1 MSICRVRNVKIRS
14 KPALPVPTLPLRHG
28 LSHAGDGYDPVP
40 LAGTGHKAG
49 LMSDEQSK
57 SWPGSRRAARR
68 STSPSTTTPSR
79 ASRLRLRPTMTSS
92 KTASMAFCHAGSPSL
107 WTPKSR
113 RCRPRVGFV
122 SPSGEWRLEGNKRPS
137 WIQIQPPVD
146 LAVGFFTKA
155 LSQPAAT
162 RQFIVWSLS
171 IDHNQDLIGGE
182 LFAAG
187 WGQSLSGGPISP
199 IDGDNLVF
207 VNVQRLGVEQYA
219 VTLNVTEA
227 GVNTIT
233 QAQPVTCRFDSSAF
247 SRMRRRTPPCSPR
260 TVSPGVMVTRGLQ
273 TSSPS
278 ASPSDLSPAR
288 WITRS
293 SASTSFASIPTPRCN
308 DGSAPSCLCAPL
320 HPAPS
325 AKRARPSL
333 RFVPTSP
340 VRSPGSAG
348 SLRPVRANG
357 RIRLRFSQPPAEPLN
372 LVFWAALTEQPFPRE
387 YTDTAPA
394 GAREFVWPRG
404 RYAVTTLRRIKSSAA
419 PGADQRLQLDFLQWT
434 AQLAGEASHL
444 VCGFYSDAA
453 PGPAS
458 VGYFAPF

>member
-57 SWPGSRRAARR
+57 KLAGLSSSSSTQHITINNYTFPGK
-68 STSPSTTTPSR
+68 PLTPSPDDDEFEDGVDGFL
-79 ASRLRLRPTMTSS
+79 SRWQPV
-92 KTASMAFCHAGSPSL
+92 L
-107 WTPKSR
+107 WTPSPDDADR
-113 RCRPRVGFV
+113 GLGFV

-187 WGQSLSGGPISP
+187 WGQSLVGGPISP

-227 GVNTIT
+227 GVNTIY
-233 QAQPVTCRFDSSAF
+233 AGA
-247 SRMRRRTPPCSPR
+247 
-260 TVSPGVMVTRGLQ
+260 
-273 TSSPS
+273 
-278 ASPSDLSPAR
+278 ASNLP
-288 WITRS
+288 I
-293 SASTSFASIPTPRCN
+293 
-308 DGSAPSCLCAPL
+308 
-320 HPAPS
+320 
-325 AKRARPSL
+325 
-333 RFVPTSP
+333 RFVGILKDETTYTALFSSDG
-340 VRSPGSAG
+340 VTWRHGDSGI
-348 SLRPVRANG
+348 ANIVPERVTVG
-357 RIRLRFSQPPAEPLN
+357 
-372 LVFWAALTEQPFPRE
+372 LVS
-387 YTDTAPA
+387 
-394 GAREFVWPRG
+394 G
-404 RYAVTTLRRIKSSAA
+404 TLDNPIF
-419 PGADQRLQLDFLQWT
+419 GFDFFR
-434 AQLAGEASHL
+434 
-444 VCGFYSDAA
+444 VYPDAT
-453 PGPAS
+453 
-458 VGYFAPF
+458 V